1 MIEIYNS
8 IPEHRRAAL
17 EHWLRDQVRPHL
29 KPDVSGYARGRLRAW
44 LEVEPSLTNPVTHRP
59 GLPVG
64 SSTDGLAACRFLQL
78 KRRQSPGFT
87 LDALATLIDWRF
99 DYCLVTFSGDEQPI
113 GITPHRDARY
123 ADFEEW
129 EYRFHDK
136 PHGSRAVADWCA
148 ANAHLAIFSEM
159 DAADQIKVWLAES
172 NSLYSE
178 TSPFVQAMPEKYRG
192 PDAVAAYRAYYAAK
206 KRVLLGKPAKWT
218 RRPVPTWFGG
228 AQ

>member
-1 MIEIYNS
+1 MIEVYNS

-64 SSTDGLAACRFLQL
+64 SSTLN
-78 KRRQSPGFT
+78 
-87 LDALATLIDWRF
+87 ALATLIDWRF

-123 ADFEEW
+123 ADFEARGLNVCGSCVFDYW
-129 EYRFHDK
+129 EGRRSF
-136 PHGSRAVADWCA
+136 G
-148 ANAHLAIFSEM
+148 
-159 DAADQIKVWLAES
+159 
-172 NSLYSE
+172 
-178 TSPFVQAMPEKYRG
+178 RG
-192 PDAVAAYRAYYAAK
+192 PAHKEYDPKTDAPTSRLQLKPGDCLRFNCKNLHAASPSADRWA
-206 KRVLLGKPAKWT
+206 LNFW
-218 RRPVPTWFGG
+218 RRQP
-228 AQ
+228 